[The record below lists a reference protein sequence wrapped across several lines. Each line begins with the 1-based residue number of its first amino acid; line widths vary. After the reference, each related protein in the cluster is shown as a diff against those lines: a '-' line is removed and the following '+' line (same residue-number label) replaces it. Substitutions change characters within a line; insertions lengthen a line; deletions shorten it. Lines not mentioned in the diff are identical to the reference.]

1 VKNTSGDGFG
11 IPNAWQKRPHLFFH
25 TAYRKPFPGIF
36 SSGKEWPGNGP
47 VGGKPL
53 QQVKV
58 ARWDYW
64 KTTQKLEYEW

>member
-1 VKNTSGDGFG
+1 MALGSQMLGKKGRTCSST
-11 IPNAWQKRPHLFFH
+11 P
-25 TAYRKPFPGIF
+25 AYRKPFPGIF